1 MKKIKRLIFA
11 LVVGGATLGVIN
23 FAGQLG
29 FERSKEVLQQTI
41 GVTEFRGAKHLPARP
56 SMVLQ
61 NESS

>member
-41 GVTEFRGAKHLPARP
+41 EVTESVAQNTCPRGQVWCCKTNP
-56 SMVLQ
+56 S
-61 NESS
+61 